1 MNIRHLRP
9 PLQWCLC
16 VLVLLHVLHQSFLLH
31 AARYLN
37 PEITI
42 MTKLQFKRE
51 LMLRYLTSSSHWSTS
66 SLHKDAGVSQTLKRS
81 QEIIDQ
87 IAEEC
92 PDFFE
97 NDCNF

>member
-1 MNIRHLRP
+1 
-9 PLQWCLC
+9 
-16 VLVLLHVLHQSFLLH
+16 
-31 AARYLN
+31 
-37 PEITI
+37 

-51 LMLRYLTSSSHWSTS
+51 LMLRYLTSSTHWSTS

-97 NDCNF
+97 LDCNF